1 MMMTKTTPMTTRA
14 WTALALSPLL
24 LALAGPQARAQA
36 PAEALEQQ
44 AAQLMALAGEAQGRL
59 GAPVLDEGDSAG
71 FALAELGREKLVKGA
86 PYCAEAVHETV
97 QPLLDGNRIVRSQTS
112 RLCRDGEGRTRQEVE
127 RGGQQF
133 IYLRDP
139 VSKESWML
147 DPQRKT
153 ARRLGLHNLPDIAL
167 ETEVWRDYSERMR
180 EWSQKLREQLRE
192 KLGREPM
199 PAPAAAPPAPPA
211 PPLPAAVSG
220 SELRV
225 MRIDGPGA
233 PGAVPPAPP
242 LVALRAQHVAPRG
255 PGVLSPLGSKEIEG
269 LKVNG
274 ERSSWTIEAGKL
286 GNEKPIVITRDVW
299 TSPELM
305 LTVASRDFDPRSGEV
320 NYRLQKIRRGEPD
333 AALMKVPADYERQ
346 PSQRLRVP
354 GGGASSPKG

>member
-1 MMMTKTTPMTTRA
+1 MMKTTMTTTPMR
-14 WTALALSPLL
+14 WTPLL
-24 LALAGPQARAQA
+24 LALAGLGAQA
-36 PAEALEQQ
+36 QTDTAELEQR
-44 AAQLMALAGEAQGRL
+44 AAQLMALAGEAQSRL
-59 GAPVLDEGDSAG
+59 AEPSPGEGDTAG

-86 PYCAEAVHETV
+86 PYCADAVHETV
-97 QPLLDGNRIVRSQTS
+97 QPLLDGNRIVRSQSS

-127 RGGQQF
+127 RGGQRLV
-133 IYLRDP
+133 YLRDP

-180 EWSQKLREQLRE
+180 AWSLKLREQVRE
-192 KLGREPM
+192 KLGREPAA
-199 PAPAAAPPAPPA
+199 APAAAPPAPPA
-211 PPLPAAVSG
+211 PPQPAAVAG

-233 PGAVPPAPP
+233 PGALPPTPPAI
-242 LVALRAQHVAPRG
+242 ALRAQHFAPRG
-255 PGVLSPLGSKEIEG
+255 PAVVSALGSKEIEG

-305 LTVASRDFDPRSGEV
+305 LTLASRDFDPRSGEV
-320 NYRLQKIRRGEPD
+320 NYRLQNIRRGEPD

-346 PSQRLRVP
+346 QQPRLRVP
-354 GGGASSPKG
+354 AGGASAPRG